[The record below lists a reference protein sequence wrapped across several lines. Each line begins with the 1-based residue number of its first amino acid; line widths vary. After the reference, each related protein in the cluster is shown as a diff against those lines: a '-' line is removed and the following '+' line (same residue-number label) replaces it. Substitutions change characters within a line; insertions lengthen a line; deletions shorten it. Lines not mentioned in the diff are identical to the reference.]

1 MIDACDPDA
10 DMETLRRLIKLNTGD
25 NLTLTKKEMCQVYDE
40 IQDGKLPLP
49 PLIMSSN
56 RTYLIDKKSPLKPG
70 DYDILFDSSSKRSDL
85 KRIARK
91 VGIKRLEQ
99 LTKIQIID
107 AIGKRMRYMNIH
119 EPVKFARRQTKTS
132 PPMNFNNTAVNNVA
146 TNNVAANNTA
156 VNNNANLLN
165 NGSNNNGFNN
175 NGFNNNG
182 FNNNGFKNNGFN
194 NNGFKNNGNQPKK
207 LNMKPNFL
215 SKTNRGGNNSEGP
228 RFPKNGVYV
237 RNERPKFLGGTKR
250 ATSKRYNSYNNYDNY
265 NNKPGFM
272 SRFFGK
278 KKDSEFIPSN
288 KFTGEK
294 KGYVF
299 KTDVKGIGYYKNTA
313 RPVQGPEREPFKP
326 IFSNVPNV
334 TNANNALKKKIQNLE
349 NKLASKN
356 NNIRNIETKLENAKK
371 NAENKIAE
379 AKNEG
384 SRKAEEIAIS
394 AKKKVEDLERQ
405 QFALQSTLTTTRN
418 SLENLERQKNAN
430 IAAITRQKNNAENK
444 IRNIQNKLENA
455 QKNVQNKIA
464 LAKAEGTAEAQKNV
478 NNAKREVE
486 NLKATLNS
494 TRQEKN
500 AAIENIRTQLQNAQ
514 KNVENKI
521 ARAKAE
527 GTTEAQR
534 NVNNAKREVENLKV
548 SLMTTSQQKNNLIR
562 NLQEKNVNLNTL
574 RNNLKMAQN
583 NASRKE
589 QEIIEAKS
597 NINRVRLE
605 AERAANELKNEL
617 TREKNQKQ
625 QDINKA
631 REEVRV
637 LTQQAA
643 NEQTAE
649 ARRIANNAKRNYDK
663 LVNDTAKN
671 KQLKNKQIQLSTL
684 SADSGVN
691 FSNKISSLTNLANAS
706 ILEKEI
712 MNAKNTAKQNQILKN
727 IEFKNLRNKL
737 NQEKLERQK
746 ELQNAQRETQLLVQ
760 RAKNSKNIEAK
771 RIAEEAQREL
781 QVLKN
786 ESQKYRMLENRR
798 QELRALSATVFTN
811 DFGNRILGI
820 QTLEAANALEANIR
834 KAKKDAENNL
844 ERQIQKKEA
853 FASLNAAININELR
867 RAYIMGV
874 KKFHPNKGGNKF
886 NFVNF
891 KDYYDA
897 KTRAFEK
904 SAANKAAANKA
915 LKNEEAAVASKKLV
929 NNALTKVKLN
939 AEKNRLKKLVKNS
952 KLNTN
957 PFWGIEINALT
968 NVNKG
973 KNIEKKIRN
982 KALEATNSIEN
993 KKKETHDKAKN
1004 FLKGGIYRFSNWKRG
1019 IDGARTSQE
1028 LNAISSE
1035 LNKRRNFIN
1044 RVESNTREYGEFP
1057 GSERSV
1063 KQILKNHARQ
1073 YKRTLTSLENRFNAV
1088 PRQKA
1093 LANKMKEKRLTGF
1106 KEQYYNSNTI
1116 NKLNKLEKDINDLIS
1131 KQPKKVPMGNFK
1143 TYNNP
1148 LAKNNK
1154 IPGAK
1159 PNPAF
1164 TMETLPPAPPKR
1176 SFKNVGRQTV
1186 TNVKM
1191 QGIRNAANI
1200 AKKQKAIR
1208 EAQGAERVKLARDL
1222 AAEQTK
1228 RGGSNKTKRAA
1239 DVMRPVPRP
1248 GAVIKS
1254 GSSPLTNEDRRSGI
1268 SSINKLQK
1276 LPQPLRTVYKG
1287 QIKRAET
1294 KAGLDAIVQRA
1305 TIESKKTT

>member
-1 MIDACDPDA
+1 
-10 DMETLRRLIKLNTGD
+10 
-25 NLTLTKKEMCQVYDE
+25 
-40 IQDGKLPLP
+40 
-49 PLIMSSN
+49 
-56 RTYLIDKKSPLKPG
+56 
-70 DYDILFDSSSKRSDL
+70 
-85 KRIARK
+85 
-91 VGIKRLEQ
+91 
-99 LTKIQIID
+99 
-107 AIGKRMRYMNIH
+107 
-119 EPVKFARRQTKTS
+119 
-132 PPMNFNNTAVNNVA
+132 
-146 TNNVAANNTA
+146 
-156 VNNNANLLN
+156 
-165 NGSNNNGFNN
+165 
-175 NGFNNNG
+175 
-182 FNNNGFKNNGFN
+182 
-194 NNGFKNNGNQPKK
+194 
-207 LNMKPNFL
+207 
-215 SKTNRGGNNSEGP
+215 
-228 RFPKNGVYV
+228 
-237 RNERPKFLGGTKR
+237 
-250 ATSKRYNSYNNYDNY
+250 
-265 NNKPGFM
+265 
-272 SRFFGK
+272 
-278 KKDSEFIPSN
+278 
-288 KFTGEK
+288 
-294 KGYVF
+294 
-299 KTDVKGIGYYKNTA
+299 
-313 RPVQGPEREPFKP
+313 
-326 IFSNVPNV
+326 
-334 TNANNALKKKIQNLE
+334 LE

-527 GTTEAQR
+527 GTAEAQK

-562 NLQEKNVNLNTL
+562 NLQEKNANLNTL

-625 QDINKA
+625 QNINKA

-712 MNAKNTAKQNQILKN
+712 MNAKNKAKQNQILKN
-727 IEFKNLRNKL
+727 KEFKNLRNKL

-746 ELQNAQRETQLLVQ
+746 EIQNAQRETQLLVQ

-798 QELRALSATVFTN
+798 QELRALSANVFTN
-811 DFGNRILGI
+811 NFGNRILGI

-834 KAKKDAENNL
+834 KAKK
-844 ERQIQKKEA
+844 
-853 FASLNAAININELR
+853 
-867 RAYIMGV
+867 
-874 KKFHPNKGGNKF
+874 
-886 NFVNF
+886 
-891 KDYYDA
+891 
-897 KTRAFEK
+897 
-904 SAANKAAANKA
+904 AAANKA
-915 LKNEEAAVASKKLV
+915 LKNEEAAAASKKLV
-929 NNALTKVKLN
+929 NDALKKVKLN

-982 KALEATNSIEN
+982 RATNSIEN

-1093 LANKMKEKRLTGF
+1093 LANKMKEKRLTDF

-1208 EAQGAERVKLARDL
+1208 EAQGAEKVKLARDL

-1248 GAVIKS
+1248 GAEVKRAPRVIKS
-1254 GSSPLTNEDRRSGI
+1254 GSSPLKNEDRRSGI

-1276 LPQPLRTVYKG
+1276 LPQPRRTVYKG

-1305 TIESKKTT
+1305 TIESKKQPK

>member
-1 MIDACDPDA
+1 M
-10 DMETLRRLIKLNTGD
+10 
-25 NLTLTKKEMCQVYDE
+25 
-40 IQDGKLPLP
+40 
-49 PLIMSSN
+49 
-56 RTYLIDKKSPLKPG
+56 
-70 DYDILFDSSSKRSDL
+70 
-85 KRIARK
+85 
-91 VGIKRLEQ
+91 
-99 LTKIQIID
+99 
-107 AIGKRMRYMNIH
+107 
-119 EPVKFARRQTKTS
+119 
-132 PPMNFNNTAVNNVA
+132 
-146 TNNVAANNTA
+146 
-156 VNNNANLLN
+156 
-165 NGSNNNGFNN
+165 
-175 NGFNNNG
+175 
-182 FNNNGFKNNGFN
+182 
-194 NNGFKNNGNQPKK
+194 
-207 LNMKPNFL
+207 
-215 SKTNRGGNNSEGP
+215 
-228 RFPKNGVYV
+228 
-237 RNERPKFLGGTKR
+237 
-250 ATSKRYNSYNNYDNY
+250 
-265 NNKPGFM
+265 
-272 SRFFGK
+272 
-278 KKDSEFIPSN
+278 
-288 KFTGEK
+288 
-294 KGYVF
+294 
-299 KTDVKGIGYYKNTA
+299 
-313 RPVQGPEREPFKP
+313 
-326 IFSNVPNV
+326 
-334 TNANNALKKKIQNLE
+334 E

-712 MNAKNTAKQNQILKN
+712 MNAKNKAKQNQMLKN

-844 ERQIQKKEA
+844 ERQIQEKEA

-867 RAYIMGV
+867 
-874 KKFHPNKGGNKF
+874 
-886 NFVNF
+886 
-891 KDYYDA
+891 
-897 KTRAFEK
+897 RAFEK

-1222 AAEQTK
+1222 AA
-1228 RGGSNKTKRAA
+1228 
-1239 DVMRPVPRP
+1239 
-1248 GAVIKS
+1248 
-1254 GSSPLTNEDRRSGI
+1254 
-1268 SSINKLQK
+1268 
-1276 LPQPLRTVYKG
+1276 
-1287 QIKRAET
+1287 
-1294 KAGLDAIVQRA
+1294 
-1305 TIESKKTT
+1305 

>member
-1 MIDACDPDA
+1 M
-10 DMETLRRLIKLNTGD
+10 
-25 NLTLTKKEMCQVYDE
+25 
-40 IQDGKLPLP
+40 
-49 PLIMSSN
+49 
-56 RTYLIDKKSPLKPG
+56 
-70 DYDILFDSSSKRSDL
+70 
-85 KRIARK
+85 
-91 VGIKRLEQ
+91 
-99 LTKIQIID
+99 
-107 AIGKRMRYMNIH
+107 
-119 EPVKFARRQTKTS
+119 
-132 PPMNFNNTAVNNVA
+132 
-146 TNNVAANNTA
+146 
-156 VNNNANLLN
+156 
-165 NGSNNNGFNN
+165 
-175 NGFNNNG
+175 
-182 FNNNGFKNNGFN
+182 
-194 NNGFKNNGNQPKK
+194 
-207 LNMKPNFL
+207 
-215 SKTNRGGNNSEGP
+215 
-228 RFPKNGVYV
+228 
-237 RNERPKFLGGTKR
+237 
-250 ATSKRYNSYNNYDNY
+250 
-265 NNKPGFM
+265 
-272 SRFFGK
+272 
-278 KKDSEFIPSN
+278 
-288 KFTGEK
+288 
-294 KGYVF
+294 
-299 KTDVKGIGYYKNTA
+299 
-313 RPVQGPEREPFKP
+313 
-326 IFSNVPNV
+326 
-334 TNANNALKKKIQNLE
+334 E

-712 MNAKNTAKQNQILKN
+712 MNAKNKAKQNQMLKN

-844 ERQIQKKEA
+844 ERQIQEKEA

-867 RAYIMGV
+867 
-874 KKFHPNKGGNKF
+874 
-886 NFVNF
+886 
-891 KDYYDA
+891 
-897 KTRAFEK
+897 RAFEK

>member
-70 DYDILFDSSSKRSDL
+70 DYDVLFDSSSKRSDL

-107 AIGKRMRYMNIH
+107 AIGKRLRYMNIH

-165 NGSNNNGFNN
+165 NGFNN
-175 NGFNNNG
+175 NGL
-182 FNNNGFKNNGFN
+182 NNNGFKNNGFDN
-194 NNGFKNNGNQPKK
+194 NGFKNNGFKNNGNQPNK

-215 SKTNRGGNNSEGP
+215 SKTNRGGDISEGP

-237 RNERPKFLGGTKR
+237 RNETPKFLGGNRR
-250 ATSKRYNSYNNYDNY
+250 ATSKRNNSVD

-278 KKDSEFIPSN
+278 KRDADFIPSK

-294 KGYVF
+294 SGYVF
-299 KTDVKGIGYYKNTA
+299 KTNVNGVGYYKNTY
-313 RPVQGPEREPFKP
+313 RPVQGPERKPFNNNKP
-326 IFSNVPNV
+326 NVPNLPNV
-334 TNANNALKKKIQNLE
+334 PNTNNALKKKIENLE
-349 NKLASKN
+349 SKLASKN

-379 AKNEG
+379 ARNEG

-405 QFALQSTLTTTRN
+405 QFVLQSTLTTTRN
-418 SLENLERQKNAN
+418 SLENLE
-430 IAAITRQKNNAENK
+430 RQKNNAENK

-527 GTTEAQR
+527 GTAEAQR

-562 NLQEKNVNLNTL
+562 NLQEKNANLNTL

-597 NINRVRLE
+597 NINRIRLE

-649 ARRIANNAKRNYDK
+649 ARRIANNAKRNYEK
-663 LVNDTAKN
+663 LVNETAKN

-684 SADSGVN
+684 SVDSGVN
-691 FSNKISSLTNLANAS
+691 FSNKISSLTNLGNAS
-706 ILEKEI
+706 KLEKEI
-712 MNAKNTAKQNQILKN
+712 MNAKNKAKQNQIIKN
-727 IEFKNLRNKL
+727 KEFQTLRNTL
-737 NQEKLERQK
+737 NREKLERQK

-834 KAKKDAENNL
+834 KAKKAAENNL
-844 ERQIQKKEA
+844 ERRLNVERQIQKKEA
-853 FASLNAAININELR
+853 YASLNAAININELQ
-867 RAYIMGV
+867 RAYRMGA
-874 KKFHPNKGGNKF
+874 KKFHPNKGGNKT
-886 NFVNF
+886 NFVKF
-891 KDYYDA
+891 KDYYDT
-897 KTRAFEK
+897 KTRAFE
-904 SAANKAAANKA
+904 KAAANKA
-915 LKNEEAAVASKKLV
+915 LKNEEVAVASKKLV

-939 AEKNRLKKLVKNS
+939 AEKNRLKKLVRNS

-1035 LNKRRNFIN
+1035 LNKRRQFIN
-1044 RVESNTREYGEFP
+1044 KVESNAREYGEFP
-1057 GSERSV
+1057 GSEQSV

-1073 YKRTLTSLENRFNAV
+1073 YKRKLTNLENRFKEV

-1106 KEQYYNSNTI
+1106 KQKYYNVNTI
-1116 NKLNKLEKDINDLIS
+1116 NKLIKLEEDINDLIA

-1154 IPGAK
+1154 IPK
-1159 PNPAF
+1159 NMTKSNNPVF
-1164 TMETLPPAPPKR
+1164 NLKTLPPAPPRR

-1208 EAQGAERVKLARDL
+1208 EAQGADKVKLARDL
-1222 AAEQTK
+1222 AAEQTR

-1239 DVMRPVPRP
+1239 DVMRPAPRP

-1276 LPQPLRTVYKG
+1276 LPQPRRTVYKG

-1305 TIESKKTT
+1305 TIESKKQPK

>member
-1 MIDACDPDA
+1 
-10 DMETLRRLIKLNTGD
+10 
-25 NLTLTKKEMCQVYDE
+25 
-40 IQDGKLPLP
+40 
-49 PLIMSSN
+49 
-56 RTYLIDKKSPLKPG
+56 
-70 DYDILFDSSSKRSDL
+70 
-85 KRIARK
+85 
-91 VGIKRLEQ
+91 
-99 LTKIQIID
+99 
-107 AIGKRMRYMNIH
+107 
-119 EPVKFARRQTKTS
+119 
-132 PPMNFNNTAVNNVA
+132 
-146 TNNVAANNTA
+146 
-156 VNNNANLLN
+156 
-165 NGSNNNGFNN
+165 
-175 NGFNNNG
+175 
-182 FNNNGFKNNGFN
+182 
-194 NNGFKNNGNQPKK
+194 
-207 LNMKPNFL
+207 
-215 SKTNRGGNNSEGP
+215 
-228 RFPKNGVYV
+228 
-237 RNERPKFLGGTKR
+237 
-250 ATSKRYNSYNNYDNY
+250 
-265 NNKPGFM
+265 
-272 SRFFGK
+272 
-278 KKDSEFIPSN
+278 
-288 KFTGEK
+288 
-294 KGYVF
+294 
-299 KTDVKGIGYYKNTA
+299 
-313 RPVQGPEREPFKP
+313 
-326 IFSNVPNV
+326 V
-334 TNANNALKKKIQNLE
+334 TNANNDLKKKIQNLE

-691 FSNKISSLTNLANAS
+691 FSNKISSLTNLASAS

-867 RAYIMGV
+867 
-874 KKFHPNKGGNKF
+874 
-886 NFVNF
+886 
-891 KDYYDA
+891 
-897 KTRAFEK
+897 RAFEK

>member
-1 MIDACDPDA
+1 
-10 DMETLRRLIKLNTGD
+10 
-25 NLTLTKKEMCQVYDE
+25 
-40 IQDGKLPLP
+40 
-49 PLIMSSN
+49 
-56 RTYLIDKKSPLKPG
+56 
-70 DYDILFDSSSKRSDL
+70 
-85 KRIARK
+85 
-91 VGIKRLEQ
+91 
-99 LTKIQIID
+99 
-107 AIGKRMRYMNIH
+107 
-119 EPVKFARRQTKTS
+119 
-132 PPMNFNNTAVNNVA
+132 
-146 TNNVAANNTA
+146 
-156 VNNNANLLN
+156 
-165 NGSNNNGFNN
+165 
-175 NGFNNNG
+175 
-182 FNNNGFKNNGFN
+182 
-194 NNGFKNNGNQPKK
+194 
-207 LNMKPNFL
+207 
-215 SKTNRGGNNSEGP
+215 
-228 RFPKNGVYV
+228 
-237 RNERPKFLGGTKR
+237 
-250 ATSKRYNSYNNYDNY
+250 
-265 NNKPGFM
+265 
-272 SRFFGK
+272 
-278 KKDSEFIPSN
+278 
-288 KFTGEK
+288 
-294 KGYVF
+294 
-299 KTDVKGIGYYKNTA
+299 
-313 RPVQGPEREPFKP
+313 
-326 IFSNVPNV
+326 
-334 TNANNALKKKIQNLE
+334 LE

-527 GTTEAQR
+527 GTAEAQK

-562 NLQEKNVNLNTL
+562 NLQEKNANLNTL

-691 FSNKISSLTNLANAS
+691 FSNKISSLTNLASAS

-712 MNAKNTAKQNQILKN
+712 MNAKNKAKQNQILKN
-727 IEFKNLRNKL
+727 KEFKNLRNKL

-771 RIAEEAQREL
+771 KIAEEAQREL

-820 QTLEAANALEANIR
+820 QTLEAANVLEANIR
-834 KAKKDAENNL
+834 KAKKAAENNL
-844 ERQIQKKEA
+844 ERRLKEERQIQKNEA
-853 FASLNAAININELR
+853 FASLNAAVTINELR
-867 RAYIMGV
+867 RAYKLGA
-874 KKFHPNKGGNKF
+874 KKFHPNKGGNKT
-886 NFVNF
+886 NFVKF
-891 KDYYDA
+891 KDYYDT
-897 KTRAFEK
+897 KTRTFEK
-904 SAANKAAANKA
+904 AAANKAAANKAAANKAAANKAAANKA
-915 LKNEEAAVASKKLV
+915 LKNEEAAAASKKLV
-929 NNALTKVKLN
+929 NDALKKVKLN

-982 KALEATNSIEN
+982 KATNSIEN
-993 KKKETHDKAKN
+993 KRKQVRNKAIEII
-1004 FLKGGIYRFSNWKRG
+1004 GGYGNGRIGKWDGVIRG
-1019 IDGARTSQE
+1019 ANSKT
-1028 LNAISSE
+1028 LNS
-1035 LNKRRNFIN
+1035 LNKNLNNRLSLIKKLNKPGVQESFPSLKWQGLKRNVLKFDQKVDEMQK
-1044 RVESNTREYGEFP
+1044 RSEY
-1057 GSERSV
+1057 
-1063 KQILKNHARQ
+1063 L
-1073 YKRTLTSLENRFNAV
+1073 
-1088 PRQKA
+1088 PRQKTLTKKREPIPMGSRGNLNVRIMGAKNAITLNA
-1093 LANKMKEKRLTGF
+1093 LDKEID
-1106 KEQYYNSNTI
+1106 E
-1116 NKLNKLEKDINDLIS
+1116 LIA
-1131 KQPKKVPMGNFK
+1131 KQPKYSKKVPMGNFK

-1154 IPGAK
+1154 ISGAK

-1208 EAQGAERVKLARDL
+1208 EAQGAEKVKLARDL

-1248 GAVIKS
+1248 GAEVKRAPRVIKS

-1276 LPQPLRTVYKG
+1276 LPQPRRTVYKG

-1305 TIESKKTT
+1305 IIESKKQPK

>member
-1 MIDACDPDA
+1 M
-10 DMETLRRLIKLNTGD
+10 
-25 NLTLTKKEMCQVYDE
+25 
-40 IQDGKLPLP
+40 
-49 PLIMSSN
+49 
-56 RTYLIDKKSPLKPG
+56 
-70 DYDILFDSSSKRSDL
+70 
-85 KRIARK
+85 
-91 VGIKRLEQ
+91 
-99 LTKIQIID
+99 
-107 AIGKRMRYMNIH
+107 
-119 EPVKFARRQTKTS
+119 
-132 PPMNFNNTAVNNVA
+132 
-146 TNNVAANNTA
+146 
-156 VNNNANLLN
+156 
-165 NGSNNNGFNN
+165 
-175 NGFNNNG
+175 
-182 FNNNGFKNNGFN
+182 
-194 NNGFKNNGNQPKK
+194 
-207 LNMKPNFL
+207 
-215 SKTNRGGNNSEGP
+215 
-228 RFPKNGVYV
+228 
-237 RNERPKFLGGTKR
+237 
-250 ATSKRYNSYNNYDNY
+250 
-265 NNKPGFM
+265 
-272 SRFFGK
+272 
-278 KKDSEFIPSN
+278 
-288 KFTGEK
+288 
-294 KGYVF
+294 
-299 KTDVKGIGYYKNTA
+299 
-313 RPVQGPEREPFKP
+313 
-326 IFSNVPNV
+326 
-334 TNANNALKKKIQNLE
+334 E

-712 MNAKNTAKQNQILKN
+712 MNAKNKAKQNQMLKN

-867 RAYIMGV
+867 
-874 KKFHPNKGGNKF
+874 
-886 NFVNF
+886 
-891 KDYYDA
+891 
-897 KTRAFEK
+897 RAFEK

>member
-1 MIDACDPDA
+1 M
-10 DMETLRRLIKLNTGD
+10 
-25 NLTLTKKEMCQVYDE
+25 
-40 IQDGKLPLP
+40 
-49 PLIMSSN
+49 
-56 RTYLIDKKSPLKPG
+56 
-70 DYDILFDSSSKRSDL
+70 
-85 KRIARK
+85 
-91 VGIKRLEQ
+91 
-99 LTKIQIID
+99 
-107 AIGKRMRYMNIH
+107 
-119 EPVKFARRQTKTS
+119 
-132 PPMNFNNTAVNNVA
+132 
-146 TNNVAANNTA
+146 
-156 VNNNANLLN
+156 
-165 NGSNNNGFNN
+165 
-175 NGFNNNG
+175 
-182 FNNNGFKNNGFN
+182 
-194 NNGFKNNGNQPKK
+194 
-207 LNMKPNFL
+207 
-215 SKTNRGGNNSEGP
+215 
-228 RFPKNGVYV
+228 
-237 RNERPKFLGGTKR
+237 
-250 ATSKRYNSYNNYDNY
+250 
-265 NNKPGFM
+265 
-272 SRFFGK
+272 
-278 KKDSEFIPSN
+278 
-288 KFTGEK
+288 
-294 KGYVF
+294 
-299 KTDVKGIGYYKNTA
+299 
-313 RPVQGPEREPFKP
+313 
-326 IFSNVPNV
+326 
-334 TNANNALKKKIQNLE
+334 E

-527 GTTEAQR
+527 GTAEAQK

-562 NLQEKNVNLNTL
+562 NLQEKNANLNTL

-691 FSNKISSLTNLANAS
+691 FSNKISSLTNLASAS

-712 MNAKNTAKQNQILKN
+712 MNAKNKAKQNQILKN
-727 IEFKNLRNKL
+727 KEFKNLRNKL

-820 QTLEAANALEANIR
+820 QTLEAANVLEANIR
-834 KAKKDAENNL
+834 KAKKAAENNL
-844 ERQIQKKEA
+844 ERRLKEERQIQKNEA
-853 FASLNAAININELR
+853 FASLNAAVTINELR
-867 RAYIMGV
+867 RAYKLGA
-874 KKFHPNKGGNKF
+874 KKFHPNKGGNKT
-886 NFVNF
+886 NFVKF
-891 KDYYDA
+891 KDYYDT
-897 KTRAFEK
+897 KTRTFEK
-904 SAANKAAANKA
+904 AAANKAAANKA
-915 LKNEEAAVASKKLV
+915 LKNEEAAAASKKLV
-929 NNALTKVKLN
+929 NDALKKVKLN

-982 KALEATNSIEN
+982 KATNSIEN
-993 KKKETHDKAKN
+993 KRKQVRNKAIEII
-1004 FLKGGIYRFSNWKRG
+1004 GGYGNGRIGKWDGVIRG
-1019 IDGARTSQE
+1019 ANSKT
-1028 LNAISSE
+1028 LNS
-1035 LNKRRNFIN
+1035 LNKNLNNRLSLIKKLNKPGVQESFPSLKWQGLKRNVLKFDQKVDEMQK
-1044 RVESNTREYGEFP
+1044 RSEY
-1057 GSERSV
+1057 
-1063 KQILKNHARQ
+1063 L
-1073 YKRTLTSLENRFNAV
+1073 
-1088 PRQKA
+1088 PRQKTLTKKREPIPMGSRGNLNVRIMGAKNAITLNA
-1093 LANKMKEKRLTGF
+1093 LDKEID
-1106 KEQYYNSNTI
+1106 E
-1116 NKLNKLEKDINDLIS
+1116 LIA
-1131 KQPKKVPMGNFK
+1131 KQPKYSKKVPMGNFK

-1154 IPGAK
+1154 ISGAK

-1208 EAQGAERVKLARDL
+1208 EAQGAEKVKLARDL

-1248 GAVIKS
+1248 GAEVKRAPRVIKS

-1276 LPQPLRTVYKG
+1276 LPQPRRTVYKG

-1305 TIESKKTT
+1305 IIESKKQPK

>member
-1 MIDACDPDA
+1 M
-10 DMETLRRLIKLNTGD
+10 
-25 NLTLTKKEMCQVYDE
+25 
-40 IQDGKLPLP
+40 
-49 PLIMSSN
+49 
-56 RTYLIDKKSPLKPG
+56 
-70 DYDILFDSSSKRSDL
+70 
-85 KRIARK
+85 
-91 VGIKRLEQ
+91 
-99 LTKIQIID
+99 
-107 AIGKRMRYMNIH
+107 
-119 EPVKFARRQTKTS
+119 
-132 PPMNFNNTAVNNVA
+132 
-146 TNNVAANNTA
+146 
-156 VNNNANLLN
+156 
-165 NGSNNNGFNN
+165 
-175 NGFNNNG
+175 
-182 FNNNGFKNNGFN
+182 
-194 NNGFKNNGNQPKK
+194 
-207 LNMKPNFL
+207 
-215 SKTNRGGNNSEGP
+215 
-228 RFPKNGVYV
+228 
-237 RNERPKFLGGTKR
+237 
-250 ATSKRYNSYNNYDNY
+250 
-265 NNKPGFM
+265 
-272 SRFFGK
+272 
-278 KKDSEFIPSN
+278 
-288 KFTGEK
+288 
-294 KGYVF
+294 
-299 KTDVKGIGYYKNTA
+299 
-313 RPVQGPEREPFKP
+313 
-326 IFSNVPNV
+326 

-712 MNAKNTAKQNQILKN
+712 MNAKNKAKQNQMLKN

-867 RAYIMGV
+867 
-874 KKFHPNKGGNKF
+874 
-886 NFVNF
+886 
-891 KDYYDA
+891 
-897 KTRAFEK
+897 RAFEK

>member
-1 MIDACDPDA
+1 VP
-10 DMETLRRLIKLNTGD
+10 
-25 NLTLTKKEMCQVYDE
+25 NL
-40 IQDGKLPLP
+40 P
-49 PLIMSSN
+49 
-56 RTYLIDKKSPLKPG
+56 
-70 DYDILFDSSSKRSDL
+70 
-85 KRIARK
+85 
-91 VGIKRLEQ
+91 
-99 LTKIQIID
+99 
-107 AIGKRMRYMNIH
+107 
-119 EPVKFARRQTKTS
+119 
-132 PPMNFNNTAVNNVA
+132 
-146 TNNVAANNTA
+146 
-156 VNNNANLLN
+156 
-165 NGSNNNGFNN
+165 
-175 NGFNNNG
+175 
-182 FNNNGFKNNGFN
+182 
-194 NNGFKNNGNQPKK
+194 
-207 LNMKPNFL
+207 
-215 SKTNRGGNNSEGP
+215 
-228 RFPKNGVYV
+228 
-237 RNERPKFLGGTKR
+237 
-250 ATSKRYNSYNNYDNY
+250 
-265 NNKPGFM
+265 
-272 SRFFGK
+272 
-278 KKDSEFIPSN
+278 
-288 KFTGEK
+288 
-294 KGYVF
+294 
-299 KTDVKGIGYYKNTA
+299 
-313 RPVQGPEREPFKP
+313 
-326 IFSNVPNV
+326 NVPN
-334 TNANNALKKKIQNLE
+334 TNNALKKKIENLE
-349 NKLASKN
+349 SKLASKN

-379 AKNEG
+379 ARNEG

-405 QFALQSTLTTTRN
+405 QFVLQSTLTTTRN
-418 SLENLERQKNAN
+418 SLENLE
-430 IAAITRQKNNAENK
+430 RQKNNAENK

-455 QKNVQNKIA
+455 QKNV
-464 LAKAEGTAEAQKNV
+464 
-478 NNAKREVE
+478 
-486 NLKATLNS
+486 
-494 TRQEKN
+494 
-500 AAIENIRTQLQNAQ
+500 
-514 KNVENKI
+514 ENKI

-527 GTTEAQR
+527 GTAEAQR

-562 NLQEKNVNLNTL
+562 NLQEKNANLNTL

-597 NINRVRLE
+597 NINRIRLE

-649 ARRIANNAKRNYDK
+649 ARRIANNAKRNYEK
-663 LVNDTAKN
+663 LVNETAKN

-684 SADSGVN
+684 SVDSGVN
-691 FSNKISSLTNLANAS
+691 FSNKISSLTNLGNAS
-706 ILEKEI
+706 KLEKEI
-712 MNAKNTAKQNQILKN
+712 MNAKNKAKQNQIIKN
-727 IEFKNLRNKL
+727 KEFQTLRNTL
-737 NQEKLERQK
+737 NREKLERQK

-834 KAKKDAENNL
+834 KAKKAAENNL
-844 ERQIQKKEA
+844 ERRLNVERQIQKKEA

-867 RAYIMGV
+867 RAYKVGA
-874 KKFHPNKGGNKF
+874 KKFHPNKGGNKT
-886 NFVNF
+886 NFVKF
-891 KDYYDA
+891 KDYYDT
-897 KTRAFEK
+897 KTQAFEK
-904 SAANKAAANKA
+904 AAANKASANKA
-915 LKNEEAAVASKKLV
+915 LKNEEVAVASKKLV

-1164 TMETLPPAPPKR
+1164 TMETLPPTPPKR

-1276 LPQPLRTVYKG
+1276 LPQPRRTVYKG

-1305 TIESKKTT
+1305 TIESKKQPK

>member
-1 MIDACDPDA
+1 M
-10 DMETLRRLIKLNTGD
+10 
-25 NLTLTKKEMCQVYDE
+25 
-40 IQDGKLPLP
+40 
-49 PLIMSSN
+49 
-56 RTYLIDKKSPLKPG
+56 
-70 DYDILFDSSSKRSDL
+70 
-85 KRIARK
+85 
-91 VGIKRLEQ
+91 
-99 LTKIQIID
+99 
-107 AIGKRMRYMNIH
+107 
-119 EPVKFARRQTKTS
+119 
-132 PPMNFNNTAVNNVA
+132 
-146 TNNVAANNTA
+146 
-156 VNNNANLLN
+156 
-165 NGSNNNGFNN
+165 
-175 NGFNNNG
+175 
-182 FNNNGFKNNGFN
+182 
-194 NNGFKNNGNQPKK
+194 
-207 LNMKPNFL
+207 
-215 SKTNRGGNNSEGP
+215 
-228 RFPKNGVYV
+228 
-237 RNERPKFLGGTKR
+237 
-250 ATSKRYNSYNNYDNY
+250 
-265 NNKPGFM
+265 
-272 SRFFGK
+272 
-278 KKDSEFIPSN
+278 
-288 KFTGEK
+288 
-294 KGYVF
+294 
-299 KTDVKGIGYYKNTA
+299 
-313 RPVQGPEREPFKP
+313 
-326 IFSNVPNV
+326 
-334 TNANNALKKKIQNLE
+334 E

-444 IRNIQNKLENA
+444 IRNVQNKLENA

-500 AAIENIRTQLQNAQ
+500 AAIENIRIQLQNAQ
-514 KNVENKI
+514 TNVDNKI

-527 GTTEAQR
+527 GTAEAQR

-562 NLQEKNVNLNTL
+562 NLQEKNTNLNKL
-574 RNNLKMAQN
+574 RNNLKMSQN

-649 ARRIANNAKRNYDK
+649 AKRIANNARRNYDK
-663 LVNDTAKN
+663 LVNETAKN

-684 SADSGVN
+684 SVDSGVN
-691 FSNKISSLTNLANAS
+691 FSNKISSLTNLGNATK
-706 ILEKEI
+706 LEKEI
-712 MNAKNTAKQNQILKN
+712 MFAKNKAKQNQIIKN
-727 IEFKNLRNKL
+727 KEFKNLRNKL

-771 RIAEEAQREL
+771 KIAEEAQREL

-820 QTLEAANALEANIR
+820 QTLEAANILEANIR
-834 KAKKDAENNL
+834 KAKKA
-844 ERQIQKKEA
+844 
-853 FASLNAAININELR
+853 
-867 RAYIMGV
+867 
-874 KKFHPNKGGNKF
+874 
-886 NFVNF
+886 
-891 KDYYDA
+891 
-897 KTRAFEK
+897 
-904 SAANKAAANKA
+904 AANKAAANKA
-915 LKNEEAAVASKKLV
+915 LKNEEAAAASKKLV
-929 NNALTKVKLN
+929 NDALKKVKLN

-957 PFWGIEINALT
+957 PFWSIEINALT

-982 KALEATNSIEN
+982 KATKSIEN
-993 KKKETHDKAKN
+993 KREQVRNKAIEII
-1004 FLKGGIYRFSNWKRG
+1004 GGYGNGRIGKWDGVIRG
-1019 IDGARTSQE
+1019 ANSKT
-1028 LNAISSE
+1028 LNS
-1035 LNKRRNFIN
+1035 LNKNLNSRLSLIKKLNKPGVQESFPSLKWQGLKRNVLKFDQKVN
-1044 RVESNTREYGEFP
+1044 EMQKRSEY
-1057 GSERSV
+1057 
-1063 KQILKNHARQ
+1063 L
-1073 YKRTLTSLENRFNAV
+1073 
-1088 PRQKA
+1088 PRQKTLTKKREPIPMGSRGNLNVRIMGAKNAFTLNA
-1093 LANKMKEKRLTGF
+1093 LDKEID
-1106 KEQYYNSNTI
+1106 E
-1116 NKLNKLEKDINDLIS
+1116 LIA
-1131 KQPKKVPMGNFK
+1131 KQPKYSKKVPMGNFK

-1154 IPGAK
+1154 IQGAK

-1208 EAQGAERVKLARDL
+1208 EAQGAEKVKLARDL

-1228 RGGSNKTKRAA
+1228 RGGSNKTKRAT
-1239 DVMRPVPRP
+1239 
-1248 GAVIKS
+1248 GVIQV
-1254 GSSPLTNEDRRSGI
+1254 PLTSANRLSAI
-1268 SSINKLQK
+1268 SFVNKLRSKIGNEKTK
-1276 LPQPLRTVYKG
+1276 LYKG
-1287 QIKRAET
+1287 KIARAET
-1294 KAGLDAIVQRA
+1294 KAALNAIKVQA
-1305 TIESKKTT
+1305 EKDSKKPK

>member
-1 MIDACDPDA
+1 VP
-10 DMETLRRLIKLNTGD
+10 
-25 NLTLTKKEMCQVYDE
+25 
-40 IQDGKLPLP
+40 
-49 PLIMSSN
+49 
-56 RTYLIDKKSPLKPG
+56 
-70 DYDILFDSSSKRSDL
+70 
-85 KRIARK
+85 
-91 VGIKRLEQ
+91 
-99 LTKIQIID
+99 
-107 AIGKRMRYMNIH
+107 
-119 EPVKFARRQTKTS
+119 
-132 PPMNFNNTAVNNVA
+132 
-146 TNNVAANNTA
+146 
-156 VNNNANLLN
+156 
-165 NGSNNNGFNN
+165 
-175 NGFNNNG
+175 
-182 FNNNGFKNNGFN
+182 
-194 NNGFKNNGNQPKK
+194 
-207 LNMKPNFL
+207 
-215 SKTNRGGNNSEGP
+215 
-228 RFPKNGVYV
+228 
-237 RNERPKFLGGTKR
+237 
-250 ATSKRYNSYNNYDNY
+250 
-265 NNKPGFM
+265 
-272 SRFFGK
+272 
-278 KKDSEFIPSN
+278 
-288 KFTGEK
+288 
-294 KGYVF
+294 
-299 KTDVKGIGYYKNTA
+299 
-313 RPVQGPEREPFKP
+313 
-326 IFSNVPNV
+326 NVPNV

-712 MNAKNTAKQNQILKN
+712 MNAKNKAKQNQMLKN

-867 RAYIMGV
+867 
-874 KKFHPNKGGNKF
+874 
-886 NFVNF
+886 
-891 KDYYDA
+891 
-897 KTRAFEK
+897 RAFEK

>member
-1 MIDACDPDA
+1 M
-10 DMETLRRLIKLNTGD
+10 
-25 NLTLTKKEMCQVYDE
+25 
-40 IQDGKLPLP
+40 
-49 PLIMSSN
+49 
-56 RTYLIDKKSPLKPG
+56 
-70 DYDILFDSSSKRSDL
+70 
-85 KRIARK
+85 
-91 VGIKRLEQ
+91 
-99 LTKIQIID
+99 
-107 AIGKRMRYMNIH
+107 
-119 EPVKFARRQTKTS
+119 
-132 PPMNFNNTAVNNVA
+132 
-146 TNNVAANNTA
+146 
-156 VNNNANLLN
+156 
-165 NGSNNNGFNN
+165 
-175 NGFNNNG
+175 
-182 FNNNGFKNNGFN
+182 
-194 NNGFKNNGNQPKK
+194 
-207 LNMKPNFL
+207 
-215 SKTNRGGNNSEGP
+215 
-228 RFPKNGVYV
+228 
-237 RNERPKFLGGTKR
+237 
-250 ATSKRYNSYNNYDNY
+250 
-265 NNKPGFM
+265 
-272 SRFFGK
+272 
-278 KKDSEFIPSN
+278 
-288 KFTGEK
+288 
-294 KGYVF
+294 
-299 KTDVKGIGYYKNTA
+299 
-313 RPVQGPEREPFKP
+313 
-326 IFSNVPNV
+326 
-334 TNANNALKKKIQNLE
+334 E

-534 NVNNAKREVENLKV
+534 NVNNAKREVENLNV

-712 MNAKNTAKQNQILKN
+712 MNAKNKAKQNQMLKN

-844 ERQIQKKEA
+844 ERQIQEKEA

-867 RAYIMGV
+867 
-874 KKFHPNKGGNKF
+874 
-886 NFVNF
+886 
-891 KDYYDA
+891 
-897 KTRAFEK
+897 RAFEK

>member
-70 DYDILFDSSSKRSDL
+70 DYDVLFDSSSKRNDL

-165 NGSNNNGFNN
+165 NGFKNNGFE
-175 NGFNNNG
+175 NNG
-182 FNNNGFKNNGFN
+182 FNNNGFKNNGFKN
-194 NNGFKNNGNQPKK
+194 NGFKNNGFKNNGNQPNK

-215 SKTNRGGNNSEGP
+215 SKTNRGGNISEGP

-237 RNERPKFLGGTKR
+237 RNETPKFLGGNRR
-250 ATSKRYNSYNNYDNY
+250 ATSKRNNSVD

-278 KKDSEFIPSN
+278 KRDADFIPAK

-294 KGYVF
+294 SGYVF
-299 KTDVKGIGYYKNTA
+299 KTNVNGVGYYKNTY
-313 RPVQGPEREPFKP
+313 RPVQGPERKSFNNNKP
-326 IFSNVPNV
+326 NMLNVPNKPNVPNVPNKPNV

-418 SLENLERQKNAN
+418 SLKNLERQKNAN

-455 QKNVQNKIA
+455 QKNV
-464 LAKAEGTAEAQKNV
+464 
-478 NNAKREVE
+478 
-486 NLKATLNS
+486 
-494 TRQEKN
+494 
-500 AAIENIRTQLQNAQ
+500 
-514 KNVENKI
+514 ENKI

-527 GTTEAQR
+527 GTAEAQR

-562 NLQEKNVNLNTL
+562 NLQEKNANLNTL

-597 NINRVRLE
+597 NINRIRLE

-649 ARRIANNAKRNYDK
+649 ARRIANNAKRNYEK
-663 LVNDTAKN
+663 LVNETAKN

-684 SADSGVN
+684 SVDSGVN
-691 FSNKISSLTNLANAS
+691 FSNKISSLTNLGNAS
-706 ILEKEI
+706 KLEKEI
-712 MNAKNTAKQNQILKN
+712 MNAKNKAKQNQIIKN
-727 IEFKNLRNKL
+727 KEFQTLRNKL

-771 RIAEEAQREL
+771 KIAEEAQREL

-834 KAKKDAENNL
+834 KAKKAAENNL

-867 RAYIMGV
+867 RAYKVGA
-874 KKFHPNKGGNKF
+874 KKFHPNKGGNKT
-886 NFVNF
+886 NFVKF
-891 KDYYDA
+891 KDYYDT
-897 KTRAFEK
+897 KTQAFEK
-904 SAANKAAANKA
+904 AAANKAAANKAAANKAAANKA
-915 LKNEEAAVASKKLV
+915 LKNKEAAVASKKLV

-1044 RVESNTREYGEFP
+1044 RVESNTRKYGEFP

-1164 TMETLPPAPPKR
+1164 TMETLPPTPPKR

-1276 LPQPLRTVYKG
+1276 LPQPRRTVYKG

-1305 TIESKKTT
+1305 TIESKKQPK

>member
-1 MIDACDPDA
+1 M
-10 DMETLRRLIKLNTGD
+10 
-25 NLTLTKKEMCQVYDE
+25 
-40 IQDGKLPLP
+40 
-49 PLIMSSN
+49 
-56 RTYLIDKKSPLKPG
+56 
-70 DYDILFDSSSKRSDL
+70 
-85 KRIARK
+85 
-91 VGIKRLEQ
+91 
-99 LTKIQIID
+99 
-107 AIGKRMRYMNIH
+107 
-119 EPVKFARRQTKTS
+119 
-132 PPMNFNNTAVNNVA
+132 
-146 TNNVAANNTA
+146 
-156 VNNNANLLN
+156 
-165 NGSNNNGFNN
+165 
-175 NGFNNNG
+175 
-182 FNNNGFKNNGFN
+182 
-194 NNGFKNNGNQPKK
+194 
-207 LNMKPNFL
+207 
-215 SKTNRGGNNSEGP
+215 
-228 RFPKNGVYV
+228 
-237 RNERPKFLGGTKR
+237 
-250 ATSKRYNSYNNYDNY
+250 
-265 NNKPGFM
+265 
-272 SRFFGK
+272 
-278 KKDSEFIPSN
+278 
-288 KFTGEK
+288 
-294 KGYVF
+294 
-299 KTDVKGIGYYKNTA
+299 
-313 RPVQGPEREPFKP
+313 
-326 IFSNVPNV
+326 
-334 TNANNALKKKIQNLE
+334 
-349 NKLASKN
+349 
-356 NNIRNIETKLENAKK
+356 
-371 NAENKIAE
+371 
-379 AKNEG
+379 
-384 SRKAEEIAIS
+384 
-394 AKKKVEDLERQ
+394 
-405 QFALQSTLTTTRN
+405 
-418 SLENLERQKNAN
+418 
-430 IAAITRQKNNAENK
+430 
-444 IRNIQNKLENA
+444 
-455 QKNVQNKIA
+455 
-464 LAKAEGTAEAQKNV
+464 
-478 NNAKREVE
+478 
-486 NLKATLNS
+486 KATLNS

-548 SLMTTSQQKNNLIR
+548 SLMTTSQQNNNLIR

-712 MNAKNTAKQNQILKN
+712 MNAKNKAKQNQMLKN

-786 ESQKYRMLENRR
+786 ESKKYRMLENRR

-844 ERQIQKKEA
+844 ERQIQEKEA

-867 RAYIMGV
+867 
-874 KKFHPNKGGNKF
+874 
-886 NFVNF
+886 
-891 KDYYDA
+891 
-897 KTRAFEK
+897 RAFEK

>member
-1 MIDACDPDA
+1 M
-10 DMETLRRLIKLNTGD
+10 
-25 NLTLTKKEMCQVYDE
+25 
-40 IQDGKLPLP
+40 
-49 PLIMSSN
+49 
-56 RTYLIDKKSPLKPG
+56 
-70 DYDILFDSSSKRSDL
+70 
-85 KRIARK
+85 
-91 VGIKRLEQ
+91 
-99 LTKIQIID
+99 
-107 AIGKRMRYMNIH
+107 
-119 EPVKFARRQTKTS
+119 
-132 PPMNFNNTAVNNVA
+132 
-146 TNNVAANNTA
+146 
-156 VNNNANLLN
+156 
-165 NGSNNNGFNN
+165 
-175 NGFNNNG
+175 
-182 FNNNGFKNNGFN
+182 
-194 NNGFKNNGNQPKK
+194 
-207 LNMKPNFL
+207 
-215 SKTNRGGNNSEGP
+215 
-228 RFPKNGVYV
+228 
-237 RNERPKFLGGTKR
+237 
-250 ATSKRYNSYNNYDNY
+250 
-265 NNKPGFM
+265 
-272 SRFFGK
+272 
-278 KKDSEFIPSN
+278 
-288 KFTGEK
+288 
-294 KGYVF
+294 
-299 KTDVKGIGYYKNTA
+299 
-313 RPVQGPEREPFKP
+313 
-326 IFSNVPNV
+326 PNV

-712 MNAKNTAKQNQILKN
+712 MNAKNKAKQNQMLKN

-844 ERQIQKKEA
+844 ERQIQEKEA

-867 RAYIMGV
+867 
-874 KKFHPNKGGNKF
+874 
-886 NFVNF
+886 
-891 KDYYDA
+891 
-897 KTRAFEK
+897 RAFEK

>member
-70 DYDILFDSSSKRSDL
+70 DYDVLFDSSSKRNDL

-107 AIGKRMRYMNIH
+107 AIGKRLRYMNIH

-165 NGSNNNGFNN
+165 NGFKNNGFE
-175 NGFNNNG
+175 
-182 FNNNGFKNNGFN
+182 NNGFKNNGFN
-194 NNGFKNNGNQPKK
+194 NNGFKNNGNQPNK

-215 SKTNRGGNNSEGP
+215 SKTNRGGNISEGP

-237 RNERPKFLGGTKR
+237 RNETPKFLGGNRR
-250 ATSKRYNSYNNYDNY
+250 ATSKRNNSVD

-278 KKDSEFIPSN
+278 KRDADFIPAK

-294 KGYVF
+294 SGYVF
-299 KTDVKGIGYYKNTA
+299 KTNVNGVGYYKNTY
-313 RPVQGPEREPFKP
+313 RPVQGPERKSFNNNKP
-326 IFSNVPNV
+326 NMLNVPNKPNVPNV
-334 TNANNALKKKIQNLE
+334 PNKPNVPNANNALKKKIQNLE

-418 SLENLERQKNAN
+418 SLKNLERQKNAN

-455 QKNVQNKIA
+455 QKNVENKIA
-464 LAKAEGTAEAQKNV
+464 RAKAEGTAEAQKNV

-500 AAIENIRTQLQNAQ
+500 AAIENIRIQLQNAQ

-527 GTTEAQR
+527 GTAEAQR

-562 NLQEKNVNLNTL
+562 NLQEKNANLNTL

-597 NINRVRLE
+597 NINRIRLE
-605 AERAANELKNEL
+605 AERAASELKNEL

-649 ARRIANNAKRNYDK
+649 ARRIANNAKRNYEK
-663 LVNDTAKN
+663 LVNETAKN

-684 SADSGVN
+684 SVDSGVN
-691 FSNKISSLTNLANAS
+691 FSNKISSLTNLGNAS
-706 ILEKEI
+706 KLEKEI
-712 MNAKNTAKQNQILKN
+712 MNAKNKAKQNQIIKN
-727 IEFKNLRNKL
+727 KEFQTLRNKL

-867 RAYIMGV
+867 RAYKVGA
-874 KKFHPNKGGNKF
+874 KKFHPNKGGNKT
-886 NFVNF
+886 NFVKF
-891 KDYYDA
+891 KDYYDT
-897 KTRAFEK
+897 KTQAFE
-904 SAANKAAANKA
+904 KAAANKA
-915 LKNEEAAVASKKLV
+915 LKNKEAAVASKKLV

-1044 RVESNTREYGEFP
+1044 RVESNTRKYGEFP

-1164 TMETLPPAPPKR
+1164 TMETLPPTPPKR

-1276 LPQPLRTVYKG
+1276 LPQPRRTVYKG

-1305 TIESKKTT
+1305 TIESKKQPK

>member
-1 MIDACDPDA
+1 
-10 DMETLRRLIKLNTGD
+10 
-25 NLTLTKKEMCQVYDE
+25 
-40 IQDGKLPLP
+40 
-49 PLIMSSN
+49 
-56 RTYLIDKKSPLKPG
+56 
-70 DYDILFDSSSKRSDL
+70 
-85 KRIARK
+85 
-91 VGIKRLEQ
+91 
-99 LTKIQIID
+99 
-107 AIGKRMRYMNIH
+107 
-119 EPVKFARRQTKTS
+119 
-132 PPMNFNNTAVNNVA
+132 
-146 TNNVAANNTA
+146 
-156 VNNNANLLN
+156 
-165 NGSNNNGFNN
+165 
-175 NGFNNNG
+175 
-182 FNNNGFKNNGFN
+182 
-194 NNGFKNNGNQPKK
+194 
-207 LNMKPNFL
+207 MKPNFL
-215 SKTNRGGNNSEGP
+215 SKTNRGGNISEGP

-237 RNERPKFLGGTKR
+237 RNETPKFLGGNRR
-250 ATSKRYNSYNNYDNY
+250 ATSKRNNSVD

-278 KKDSEFIPSN
+278 KRDADFIPAK

-294 KGYVF
+294 SGYVF
-299 KTDVKGIGYYKNTA
+299 KTNVNGVGYYKNTY
-313 RPVQGPEREPFKP
+313 RPVQGPERKSFNNNKP
-326 IFSNVPNV
+326 NMLNVPNKPNVPNVPNKPNV

-418 SLENLERQKNAN
+418 SLKNLERQKNAN

-455 QKNVQNKIA
+455 QKNVENKIA
-464 LAKAEGTAEAQKNV
+464 RAKAEGTAEAQKNV

-500 AAIENIRTQLQNAQ
+500 AAIENIRIQLQNAQ

-527 GTTEAQR
+527 GTAEAQKNVNNAKREVENLKATLNSTRQEKNAAIENIRIQLQNAQKNVENKIARAKAEGTAEAQR

-562 NLQEKNVNLNTL
+562 NLQEKNANLNTL

-597 NINRVRLE
+597 NINRIRLE

-649 ARRIANNAKRNYDK
+649 ARRIANNAKRNYEK
-663 LVNDTAKN
+663 LVNETAKN

-684 SADSGVN
+684 SVDSGVN
-691 FSNKISSLTNLANAS
+691 FSNKISSLTNLGNAS
-706 ILEKEI
+706 KLEKEI
-712 MNAKNTAKQNQILKN
+712 MNAKNKAKQNQIIKN
-727 IEFKNLRNKL
+727 KEFQTLRNKL

-771 RIAEEAQREL
+771 KIAEEAQREL

-834 KAKKDAENNL
+834 KAKKAAENNL

-867 RAYIMGV
+867 RAYKVGA
-874 KKFHPNKGGNKF
+874 KKFHPNKGGNKT
-886 NFVNF
+886 NFVKF
-891 KDYYDA
+891 KDYYDT
-897 KTRAFEK
+897 KTQAFE
-904 SAANKAAANKA
+904 KAAANKA
-915 LKNEEAAVASKKLV
+915 LKNKEAAVASKKLV

-1044 RVESNTREYGEFP
+1044 RVESNTRKYGEFP

-1164 TMETLPPAPPKR
+1164 TMETLPPTPPKR

-1276 LPQPLRTVYKG
+1276 LPQPRRTVYKG

-1305 TIESKKTT
+1305 TIESKKQPK

>member
-1 MIDACDPDA
+1 
-10 DMETLRRLIKLNTGD
+10 
-25 NLTLTKKEMCQVYDE
+25 
-40 IQDGKLPLP
+40 
-49 PLIMSSN
+49 
-56 RTYLIDKKSPLKPG
+56 
-70 DYDILFDSSSKRSDL
+70 
-85 KRIARK
+85 
-91 VGIKRLEQ
+91 
-99 LTKIQIID
+99 
-107 AIGKRMRYMNIH
+107 
-119 EPVKFARRQTKTS
+119 
-132 PPMNFNNTAVNNVA
+132 
-146 TNNVAANNTA
+146 
-156 VNNNANLLN
+156 
-165 NGSNNNGFNN
+165 
-175 NGFNNNG
+175 
-182 FNNNGFKNNGFN
+182 
-194 NNGFKNNGNQPKK
+194 
-207 LNMKPNFL
+207 MKPNFL
-215 SKTNRGGNNSEGP
+215 SKTNRGGNISEGP

-237 RNERPKFLGGTKR
+237 RNETPKFLGGNRR
-250 ATSKRYNSYNNYDNY
+250 ATSKRNNSVD

-278 KKDSEFIPSN
+278 KRDADFIPAK

-294 KGYVF
+294 SGYVF
-299 KTDVKGIGYYKNTA
+299 KTNVNGVGYYKNTY
-313 RPVQGPEREPFKP
+313 RPVQGPERKSFNNNKP
-326 IFSNVPNV
+326 NMLNVPNKPNVPNVPNKPNV

-418 SLENLERQKNAN
+418 SLKNLERQKNAN

-455 QKNVQNKIA
+455 QKNVENKIA
-464 LAKAEGTAEAQKNV
+464 RAKAEGTAEAQKNV

-500 AAIENIRTQLQNAQ
+500 AAIENIRIQLQNAQ

-527 GTTEAQR
+527 GTAEAQR

-562 NLQEKNVNLNTL
+562 NLQEKNANLNTL

-597 NINRVRLE
+597 NINRIRLE

-649 ARRIANNAKRNYDK
+649 ARRIANNAKRNYEK
-663 LVNDTAKN
+663 LVNETAKN

-684 SADSGVN
+684 SVDSGVN
-691 FSNKISSLTNLANAS
+691 FSNKISSLTNLGNAS
-706 ILEKEI
+706 KLEKEI
-712 MNAKNTAKQNQILKN
+712 MNAKNKAKQNQIIKN
-727 IEFKNLRNKL
+727 KEFQTLRNKL

-771 RIAEEAQREL
+771 KIAEEAQREL

-798 QELRALSATVFTN
+798 QELRALSANVFTN
-811 DFGNRILGI
+811 KFGNRILGI

-834 KAKKDAENNL
+834 KAKK
-844 ERQIQKKEA
+844 
-853 FASLNAAININELR
+853 
-867 RAYIMGV
+867 
-874 KKFHPNKGGNKF
+874 
-886 NFVNF
+886 
-891 KDYYDA
+891 
-897 KTRAFEK
+897 
-904 SAANKAAANKA
+904 AAANKA
-915 LKNEEAAVASKKLV
+915 LKNEEAAAASKKLV
-929 NNALTKVKLN
+929 NDALKKVKLN

-982 KALEATNSIEN
+982 RATNSIEN
-993 KKKETHDKAKN
+993 KRKQVRNKAIEII
-1004 FLKGGIYRFSNWKRG
+1004 GGYGNGRIGKWDGVIRG
-1019 IDGARTSQE
+1019 ANSKT
-1028 LNAISSE
+1028 LNS
-1035 LNKRRNFIN
+1035 LNKNLNSRLSLIKKLNKPGVQESFPSLKWQGLKRNVLKFDQKVDEMQK
-1044 RVESNTREYGEFP
+1044 RSEY
-1057 GSERSV
+1057 
-1063 KQILKNHARQ
+1063 L
-1073 YKRTLTSLENRFNAV
+1073 
-1088 PRQKA
+1088 PRQKTLTKKREPIPMGSRGNLNVRIMGAKNAITLNA
-1093 LANKMKEKRLTGF
+1093 LDKEID
-1106 KEQYYNSNTI
+1106 E
-1116 NKLNKLEKDINDLIS
+1116 LIA
-1131 KQPKKVPMGNFK
+1131 KQPKYSKKVPMGNFK

-1164 TMETLPPAPPKR
+1164 TMETLPPTPPKR

-1208 EAQGAERVKLARDL
+1208 EAQGAEKVKLARDL

-1228 RGGSNKTKRAA
+1228 RGGSNKTKRAT
-1239 DVMRPVPRP
+1239 
-1248 GAVIKS
+1248 GVIQV
-1254 GSSPLTNEDRRSGI
+1254 PLTSANRLSAI
-1268 SSINKLQK
+1268 SFVNKLRSKIGNEKTK
-1276 LPQPLRTVYKG
+1276 LYKG
-1287 QIKRAET
+1287 KIARAET
-1294 KAGLDAIVQRA
+1294 KAALNAIKVQA
-1305 TIESKKTT
+1305 EKDSKKPK

>member
-70 DYDILFDSSSKRSDL
+70 DYDVLFDSSSKRSDL

-107 AIGKRMRYMNIH
+107 AIGKRLRYMNIH

-156 VNNNANLLN
+156 VNNNANLL
-165 NGSNNNGFNN
+165 N

-250 ATSKRYNSYNNYDNY
+250 ATSKRNNSYNNYDNY

-278 KKDSEFIPSN
+278 KKDSEFIPSK

-313 RPVQGPEREPFKP
+313 RPIQGPEREPFKP
-326 IFSNVPNV
+326 NFSNKPNVPNKPNKPNV
-334 TNANNALKKKIQNLE
+334 PNGSNANNALKKKIQNLE

-649 ARRIANNAKRNYDK
+649 AKRIANNAKRNYDK

-691 FSNKISSLTNLANAS
+691 FSNKISSLTNLASAS

-712 MNAKNTAKQNQILKN
+712 MNAKNKAKQNQIFKN
-727 IEFKNLRNKL
+727 KEFKNLRNKL

-867 RAYIMGV
+867 RAYKMGA
-874 KKFHPNKGGNKF
+874 KKFHPNKGGNKT

-891 KDYYDA
+891 KDYYDT

-904 SAANKAAANKA
+904 AAANKAAANKAAANKAAANKAAANKAAANKA

-1154 IPGAK
+1154 IAIY
-1159 PNPAF
+1159 
-1164 TMETLPPAPPKR
+1164 L
-1176 SFKNVGRQTV
+1176 
-1186 TNVKM
+1186 
-1191 QGIRNAANI
+1191 GII
-1200 AKKQKAIR
+1200 
-1208 EAQGAERVKLARDL
+1208 ERPI
-1222 AAEQTK
+1222 E
-1228 RGGSNKTKRAA
+1228 RGGHSIYASLVYINQK
-1239 DVMRPVPRP
+1239 
-1248 GAVIKS
+1248 GEIKC
-1254 GSSPLTNEDRRSGI
+1254 
-1268 SSINKLQK
+1268 
-1276 LPQPLRTVYKG
+1276 RT
-1287 QIKRAET
+1287 
-1294 KAGLDAIVQRA
+1294 
-1305 TIESKKTT
+1305 